1 MYLWIPLHSL
11 QKIVFGH
18 IYVEKSLPVCDS
30 LQLFLEQVMFSLGVE
45 MKAKEGLA
53 ISLAL
58 NMKMGFQFLCKF
70 VEYQI
75 PLQL

>member
-1 MYLWIPLHSL
+1 
-11 QKIVFGH
+11 
-18 IYVEKSLPVCDS
+18 
-30 LQLFLEQVMFSLGVE
+30 MFSLGVE